1 MTSSTTSIS
10 VVEPHPVRLGVPDD
24 PARSRLTVAVRLVL
38 AIPHLVFIVLW
49 GLTIPPVAVVTWA
62 ATLVTGRP
70 PDALQRFLARYVR
83 YTTQVTAYVA
93 LLSDPFPPFGGRHGA
108 YAAELE
114 LDSPSE
120 QNRWGVAFRLLLAVP
135 ALVILN
141 ALQAVLQAVAVL
153 GWFYALATGRMH
165 PGLRGIG
172 AYCLRYQAQTYAYV
186 TLLTSRYPSLSGVA

>member
-1 MTSSTTSIS
+1 
-10 VVEPHPVRLGVPDD
+10 VGGDD
-24 PARSRLTVAVRLVL
+24 CYWAPA
-38 AIPHLVFIVLW
+38 
-49 GLTIPPVAVVTWA
+49 G
-62 ATLVTGRP
+62 
-70 PDALQRFLARYVR
+70 ALYRFLARYVR
-83 YTTQVTAYVA
+83 YTTHVTAYLA
-93 LLSDPFPPFGGRHGA
+93 LLVDPFPPFGGRPGT

-114 LDSPSE
+114 LDPPTD
-120 QNRWGVAFRLLLAVP
+120 QNRWSVAFRVLLAIP

-186 TLLTSRYPSLSGVA
+186 VVLTSRYPSLSGAA